1 MSDTF
6 LKYNVLEIQGI
17 SAFSVE
23 LPLPSCAFNTVKK
36 CYIYKKKK
44 VFHFTLVTCHLR
56 QNKLDKLGILEVCLV
71 T

>member
-44 VFHFTLVTCHLR
+44 FSILHL
-56 QNKLDKLGILEVCLV
+56 LPAISDKINWISWGSLKFV
-71 T
+71 